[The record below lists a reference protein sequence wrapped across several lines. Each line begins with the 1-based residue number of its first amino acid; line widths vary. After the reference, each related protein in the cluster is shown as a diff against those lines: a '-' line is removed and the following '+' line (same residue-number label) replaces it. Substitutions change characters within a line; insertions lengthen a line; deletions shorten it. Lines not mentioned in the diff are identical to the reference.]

1 MKASTDPALSALVAA
16 LRDARDELVL
26 VTTGAG
32 ISLASGIPTFR
43 GTDPDAVWKR
53 DLMELA
59 TARFFFEDPVSS
71 WRWYLQRFGGL
82 GEKRPNPA
90 HLALAALERW
100 QAARG
105 GELLVVSQNVDTLH
119 EQAGSHNLIKVHG
132 SADRVRCSRDGCRH
146 AAPRGSLP
154 RADFDVGPFLSD
166 PSTATL
172 PRCPACGSVLRQHVL
187 LFDEYYNEHEDYQ
200 WDRVIAGAARA
211 GLHLFVGTSFSVGV
225 TDLVLNAAIVQGRP
239 AFLIDPGL
247 EAPAPEVTVI
257 RDPAEEALPAVC
269 AALGCDLSAAS
280 A

>member
-1 MKASTDPALSALVAA
+1 MKPTDSPFDALVAA
-16 LRDARDELVL
+16 LREARHELVL

-59 TARFFFEDPVSS
+59 TTRFFFADPVGS
-71 WRWYLQRFGGL
+71 WRWYLQRFGNL

-90 HLALAALERW
+90 HLALVALERW

-119 EQAGSHNLIKVHG
+119 EQAGSRNLIKVHG
-132 SADRVRCSRDGCRH
+132 RADRVRCSRTGCRH
-146 AAPRGSLP
+146 GAPRGSLP
-154 RADFDVGPFLSD
+154 RAELDMAPFLRD

-187 LFDEYYNEHEDYQ
+187 LFDECYDEHEDYQ
-200 WDRVIAGAARA
+200 WDRVIAGATRA
-211 GLHLFVGTSFSVGV
+211 AVHLFVGTSFSVGV
-225 TDLVLNAAIVQGRP
+225 TDLVLNAALVQGRP
-239 AFLIDPGL
+239 TFLIDPGL
-247 EAPAPEVTVI
+247 ESPAPDVTVI

-269 AALGCDLSAAS
+269 AALGCDRAAAS

>member
-1 MKASTDPALSALVAA
+1 MKPTDSAVNALVAA
-16 LRDARDELVL
+16 LRAARHDLVL

-59 TARFFFEDPVSS
+59 TIRFFSADPVAS

-90 HLALAALERW
+90 HLAVAALERW

-132 SADRVRCSRDGCRH
+132 SADRVRCSRVGCRH
-146 AAPRGSLP
+146 GAPRGSLP
-154 RADFDVGPFLSD
+154 RAELDMAPFLRD
-166 PSTATL
+166 PGKATL

-187 LFDEYYNEHEDYQ
+187 LFDECYDEHEDYQ
-200 WDRVIAGAARA
+200 WDRVIACATQAAV
-211 GLHLFVGTSFSVGV
+211 HLFVGTSFSVGV
-225 TDLVLNAAIVQGRP
+225 TDLVLNAALVQKRP
-239 AFLIDPGL
+239 TFLIDPGL
-247 EAPAPEVTVI
+247 EAPAPDVVVI

-269 AALGCDLSAAS
+269 AALGCDWAA
-280 A
+280 AAK